1 MSWPTV
7 ELGEVCHIYQP
18 ATLSKAELDLSGP
31 YPVYG
36 ANGLIGTHSEFNH
49 EEQQLLIGCRGSCG
63 TVHLSQ
69 PNSWINGNAMVVR
82 PKNPEELDVR
92 YLMHLFKGAVD
103 LRKIITGVAQPQ
115 ITRQKLSPL
124 KIQLPSQAKQK
135 KIVAILDKAEEI
147 KHKRELIIEKL
158 ENLGQSIFD
167 EMFGDLQSN
176 PYKLKLHKLSDLLTV
191 QGGYAFK
198 SNDFVEV
205 GVKLLKISNVHKDS
219 LTWGELDF
227 LPNDYIE
234 KHKSFALLEND
245 IVLALTR
252 PIIKSLSSVKVAVVG
267 REDLPCLLNQRVA
280 RFIFNKNSEILPSF
294 LLMFLKSKYFY
305 NLVNKL
311 CSVALQPNMSTKQL
325 GDLMIPLPSLAQQ
338 YKLENILAK
347 LDFLKNKNAAIEDI
361 NAKLLD
367 SLSYTNFID
376 LRVANE

>member
-18 ATLSKAELDLSGP
+18 ATLSKAELDLSGS

-82 PKNPEELDVR
+82 PKNPEQLDIR
-92 YLMHLFKGAVD
+92 YLMYLFKGAVD

-124 KIQLPSQAKQK
+124 KISLPSQVKQK
-135 KIVAILDKAEEI
+135 QIVAILDKAEGI
-147 KHKRELIIEKL
+147 KHKRELIIKKL
-158 ENLGQSIFD
+158 ENLEQSIFE
-167 EMFGDLQSN
+167 EMFGDLQN
-176 PYKLKLHKLSDLLTV
+176 NTHKLELHKLSDLLTV

-198 SNDFVEV
+198 SNDFEET

-227 LPNDYIE
+227 LPIDYLN

-245 IVLALTR
+245 IVIALTR

-267 REDLPCLLNQRVA
+267 KEDLPCLLNQRVA
-280 RFIFNKNSEILPSF
+280 RFILNADSKILPSF

-325 GDLMIPLPSLAQQ
+325 SDLMIPLPPLVQQ
-338 YKLENILAK
+338 HRLENILTK
-347 LDFLKNKNAAIEDI
+347 LAFIKNKNAYSEDI
-361 NAKLLD
+361 NVKLLET
-367 SLSYTNFID
+367 LNYNIFID
-376 LRVANE
+376 LKITNE